1 MPLEQSHPGKRRD
14 VVEVM
19 EEFVDGTAEPPA
31 KKRRIFLQTMGQQL
45 REVGVGSGDATSP
58 FAQSLGRGG
67 SVTSSVNDCPT
78 DRSQGRQVQI
88 QTPESDAVPGEDDQ
102 LLTGATM
109 SASRALWQQD
119 EILENPVSDGSDAF
133 KFDDLITWTRSYF
146 DHWHPAYPFLHAP
159 TVLEYFDLV
168 VQHGIQEVAESS
180 PHKLTIIRSIISISL
195 ADRRQT
201 KVVARPVPLQLVFPT
216 VNAAVQSIQSLLT
229 DETSILSLQAVVSVQ
244 LLLIS
249 MLRYNAAS
257 RLEGL
262 AVRMAFHLGLHR
274 CPKQFTAIPKKDA
287 ELRQRLFCSMY
298 CIDRYIC
305 IRLGVPLAIRDSEI
319 DACFLTSE
327 RHGDASHEPSGM
339 VEIFKHYRDALA
351 TKLW

>member
-1 MPLEQSHPGKRRD
+1 MPQGQSHPNSRRD
-14 VVEVM
+14 ALEVTEEM
-19 EEFVDGTAEPPA
+19 EDGRAEPPT

-58 FAQSLGRGG
+58 YSRGLGRRE
-67 SVTSSVNDCPT
+67 SLTPSLNDCPST
-78 DRSQGRQVQI
+78 GRPQVRQIPI

-102 LLTGATM
+102 LSAGAMT
-109 SASRALWQQD
+109 SASKTLWQQG
-119 EILENPVSDGSDAF
+119 EVLANPATDGSDTF
-133 KFDDLITWTRSYF
+133 TFDDLIAWSRSYF

-159 TVLEYFDLV
+159 SVLESFNYAVKQGVRDL
-168 VQHGIQEVAESS
+168 AESS
-180 PHKLTIIRSIISISL
+180 PHKLTIIRSIMSISL

-201 KVVARPVPLQLVFPT
+201 RIMARPVPSQLVFT
-216 VNAAVQSIQSLLT
+216 SFNAAVQSIQCLLIE
-229 DETSILSLQAVVSVQ
+229 ETSILSLQAVVSVQ

-262 AVRMAFHLGLHR
+262 AARMAFHLGLHR
-274 CPKQFTAIPKKDA
+274 CPMQFSAFPRKDA
-287 ELRQRLFCSMY
+287 ELRQRLFWSMY

-319 DACFLTSE
+319 DTCFLTSE
-327 RHGDASHEPSGM
+327 RHGDAAHELEGM
-339 VEIFKHYRDALA
+339 A
-351 TKLW
+351 

>member
-1 MPLEQSHPGKRRD
+1 MPQEQSHPSTRRD
-14 VVEVM
+14 VVEEV
-19 EEFVDGTAEPPA
+19 EETEDGTAEPPT

-45 REVGVGSGDATSP
+45 REVGVGSGDITSP
-58 FAQSLGRGG
+58 FTHSMGRGA
-67 SVTSSVNDCPT
+67 SLTPSVNDCPT

-102 LLTGATM
+102 LFTGATM
-109 SASRALWQQD
+109 SASKALWHHG
-119 EILENPVSDGSDAF
+119 EILAMPVSDGSDTF
-133 KFDDLITWTRSYF
+133 TFDDLIAWTRSYF

-159 TVLEYFDLV
+159 SVLEYFDEV
-168 VQHGIQEVAESS
+168 VNQGVQDMAESS
-180 PHKLTIIRSIISISL
+180 PHKLTIIRSIMSISL

-201 KVVARPVPLQLVFPT
+201 KRVTRPVPPQLVFAS
-216 VNAAVQSIQSLLT
+216 VNAAVQSIQCLLT
-229 DETSILSLQAVVSVQ
+229 DETSMLSLQAVVSVQ

-274 CPKQFTAIPKKDA
+274 CPMQFSAFPKQDT

-319 DACFLTSE
+319 DACFLTLE
-327 RHGDASHEPSGM
+327 RHGDAGHEPPGSA
-339 VEIFKHYRDALA
+339 EIFFKIVLD
-351 TKLW
+351 TKL